1 MKLSK
6 IKKILSNKNYLF
18 GGIVK
23 KLSPFIKND
32 RTYLSLRYKA
42 LFGHKLNWENPQSF
56 SEKMQW
62 LKVYNRKPHYTIMA
76 DKIKAKDWV
85 ADKIGSEYIIPTLG
99 TWERAEDVDF
109 DILPDK
115 FVIKCNH
122 NSGTGMYICTDK
134 NNMDVEK
141 VRNGLAKGL
150 KENYYLS
157 EREWPYKDIP
167 RRIIAEQFLEDNVH
181 SGNLLDYK
189 FFCFNGIPKF
199 CQVISRSDSLMTV
212 DFFDTL
218 WNHQPFHEP
227 KEFPFALIQP
237 ACPPNLDKML
247 SLAEQLS
254 KDIPFLRV
262 DFYNINGCIYFG
274 ELTFYP
280 TSGLGEFSPSKW
292 GKIFGDMID
301 LSYIV
306 K

>member
-62 LKVYNRKPHYTIMA
+62 LKVYNRKPQYTIMA

-85 ADKIGSEYIIPTLG
+85 ADKIGSEYIIPTLA
-99 TWERAEDVDF
+99 TWECAEDVDF

-134 NNMDVEK
+134 TKMDVEK

-157 EREWPYKDIP
+157 EREWPYKNIP
-167 RRIIAEQFLEDNVH
+167 RRIIAEQFIEDKEQP
-181 SGNLLDYK
+181 GELTDYK
-189 FFCFNGIPKF
+189 FFCFNGEPKF
-199 CQVISRSDSLMTV
+199 CQVIRNRSTDETIDIYDMEWNLMSFIGLNPV
-212 DFFDTL
+212 AHNGLNPVARPKTL
-218 WNHQPFHEP
+218 E
-227 KEFPFALIQP
+227 KLIQL
-237 ACPPNLDKML
+237 CRIL
-247 SLAEQLS
+247 SQNTL
-254 KDIPFLRV
+254 FLRV
-262 DFYNINGCIYFG
+262 DFYIVNGKEYFG
-274 ELTFYP
+274 ELTFFP
-280 TSGLGEFSPSKW
+280 MGGFGTFTPSVW
-292 GKIFGDMID
+292 NEKIGNLIA
-301 LSYIV
+301 LNKS
-306 K
+306 